1 MFILTFIAIVM
12 VIILAIIAK
21 IIFRENRELIPLAF
35 YPNSGYIP
43 IPIALNIWSIEGVA
57 LVGFYVMGSNSA
69 SNLIYPIIFSVK
81 LKSGLR
87 KLLFFPPLYGIVC
100 ALILIFTNF
109 MLPEYILTPLENI
122 GKTAAPLA
130 LIVLGIEASKSFK
143 VDKDTI
149 KLIMLRSILSP
160 LLMVI
165 LTSLLNVSS
174 INLQVALLESLMPPA
189 VSNIILANEF
199 GLNTEKIANNV
210 ILSTLFCM
218 FVVIP
223 LFLFIILPQL

>member
-12 VIILAIIAK
+12 VIVLAIIAK
-21 IIFRENRELIPLAF
+21 IVFRENKELIPLAF

-69 SNLIYPIIFSVK
+69 SNLIYPIIFSGK

-87 KLLFFPPLYGIVC
+87 RLLFFPPLYGIVC

-109 MLPEYILTPLENI
+109 MLPEYILTPLKDM

-130 LIVLGIEASKSFK
+130 LIVLGIDASKSFK
-143 VDKDTI
+143 INIHTI
-149 KLIMLRSILSP
+149 KLIVLRSVLSP
-160 LLMVI
+160 FLMVI
-165 LTSLLNVSS
+165 LTSLLNISGTS
-174 INLQVALLESLMPPA
+174 LQIAFLESLMPPA

-199 GLNTEKIANNV
+199 GTDTEKVANNV
-210 ILSTLFCM
+210 VLSTLFCT
-218 FVVIP
+218 FIVIP
-223 LFLFIILPQL
+223 LFLFLILPML